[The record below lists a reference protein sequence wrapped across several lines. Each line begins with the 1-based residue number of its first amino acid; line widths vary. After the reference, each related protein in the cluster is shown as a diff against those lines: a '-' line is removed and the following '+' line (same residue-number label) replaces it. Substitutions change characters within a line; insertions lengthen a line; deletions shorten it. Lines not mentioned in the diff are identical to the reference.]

1 MYNILVT
8 RYEFGSQFILETSS
22 PGNNWKKKI
31 RLCQIHSTLH
41 KIKNEYYFVASV
53 TKDTPKAIGAR
64 SIRYTVGVLSGQRR
78 HADVASKSVGRN
90 PSPTSCQLAMALL
103 CFMQVLPMRYPIY
116 KVHVEAGCD
125 GKPFEG
131 TLVGITPAST
141 LVTPLL
147 DPWFATMML
156 Y

>member
-1 MYNILVT
+1 M
-8 RYEFGSQFILETSS
+8 
-22 PGNNWKKKI
+22 
-31 RLCQIHSTLH
+31 
-41 KIKNEYYFVASV
+41 ASM
-53 TKDTPKAIGAR
+53 
-64 SIRYTVGVLSGQRR
+64 
-78 HADVASKSVGRN
+78 SVGRN

-141 LVTPLL
+141 LVTPFGTITFLKTMSISPHNPLL
-147 DPWFATMML
+147 GRGLHEETWQATDDSDIKFLNRREM
-156 Y
+156 